1 MRRLAEELKA
11 LIGKR
16 QSLLHDMSQVAGKYD
31 QPLAQSLANDAMRE
45 GRNAMRR
52 YFPTEWLSR
61 RRREPV
67 EQSS

>member
-1 MRRLAEELKA
+1 MRRLAEKLKA
-11 LIGKR
+11 LICKR
-16 QSLLHDMSQVAGKYD
+16 QSLLHDMLQVAGMYD

-45 GRNAMRR
+45 GRKVLSR

-61 RRREPV
+61 RWREPP